1 MSYGSKKIDL
11 QDVVFYLDGVA
22 CDRRDSLPSGRK
34 IGEIIALKDQLLTMP
49 EEDFNATIKALKGMV
64 GPQGSDSSSR
74 SPQPGGAKMDEAK
87 ELFNQANNTPVPV
100 VGAPDKVNPV

>member
-1 MSYGSKKIDL
+1 MSNVHKKIDL

-49 EEDFNATIKALKGMV
+49 DEDFNATIKALKGMV
-64 GPQGSDSSSR
+64 GPQGSDAPAR
-74 SPQPGGAKMDEAK
+74 GQQRDNGKMDEAK
-87 ELFNQANNTPVPV
+87 ELFDQANNTPVPV
-100 VGAPDKVNPV
+100 IGAPDKVNPV